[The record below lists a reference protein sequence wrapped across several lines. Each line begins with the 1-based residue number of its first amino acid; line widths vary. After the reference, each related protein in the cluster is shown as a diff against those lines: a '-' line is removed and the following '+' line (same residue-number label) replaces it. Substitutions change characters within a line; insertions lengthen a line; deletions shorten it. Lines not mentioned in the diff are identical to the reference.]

1 MEIELEDYM
10 ATKKVKKEY
19 KRLPKN
25 AQSHWEWRGTGFVQV
40 FTIKG
45 NRYVKYYT
53 PDNVSAT
60 LTNNNN

>member
-40 FTIKG
+40 FTING
-45 NRYVKYYT
+45 NRYVKHYT
-53 PDNVSAT
+53 PYNVSAT